1 MISSMTGFGRGSI
14 KHDDLIID
22 AEIKA
27 LNNRYLDLVVK
38 LPPEFN
44 GLEYT
49 IRKLVSENIKRGKI
63 ALTINVRSNG
73 FNHGYL
79 SFEPNQL
86 KKVIDFL
93 HSVKKITNDK
103 SKIDLNTILYFK
115 DLFLSTT
122 IPNPKANYD
131 IILKTVS
138 IALENLKKMR
148 LKEGKELKKDF
159 TSRIKKIQSYVNE
172 IEKNTKTSVDEY
184 FEKIKARSVKLL
196 EQLKH
201 NEDLLKM
208 ELAILTERH
217 DITEECVRL
226 KAHLKMFLNTLASP
240 DEIGRKLDFVC
251 QEMNREINTIN
262 SKTVSAEI
270 TSRGILIKEELEKI
284 REQIQNIE

>member
-1 MISSMTGFGRGSI
+1 MISSMTGFGRGI
-14 KHDDLIID
+14 VKHNDLIID
-22 AEIKA
+22 AEIKS
-27 LNNRYLDLVVK
+27 LNNRFLDLIVK

-49 IRKLVSENIKRGKI
+49 IRKIVSENITRGKVV
-63 ALTINVRSNG
+63 LNINIKNNE

-79 SFEPNQL
+79 TFNPNQL
-86 KKVIDFL
+86 KQVIKL
-93 HSVKKITNDK
+93 VNNIKKISNDK
-103 SKIDLNTILYFK
+103 STIDLNTLLNFK
-115 DLFLSTT
+115 ELFISTS
-122 IPNPKANYD
+122 IPNPQDNYD
-131 IILKTVS
+131 LILKAVLS
-138 IALENLKKMR
+138 AVDNLKKMR
-148 LKEGKELKKDF
+148 LKEGKELKADF
-159 TSRIKKIQSYVNE
+159 ILRIKKIQNYVTE
-172 IEKNTKTSVDEY
+172 IEKKTRSSINEY
-184 FEKIKARSVKLL
+184 FEKIKVRSIKLL

-226 KAHLKMFLNTLASP
+226 KSHLKMFLSTLNSP
-240 DEIGRKLDFVC
+240 DEIGRKLDFIS

-270 TSRGILIKEELEKI
+270 TKNGILIKEELEKI